1 MSEPACDLRRLT
13 LLGNIIVLKSLVA
26 SQLVYTLSHL
36 KTNQNKSTFYNLSW
50 NGKGDK
56 IKRTVIIG
64 DYIDGGL
71 RMLDIARVLQH
82 GA

>member
-36 KTNQNKSTFYNLSW
+36 KTNQNKSTFLQPFMEW
-50 NGKGDK
+50 
-56 IKRTVIIG
+56 KRRQNQTNCN
-64 DYIDGGL
+64 YRGL
-71 RMLDIARVLQH
+71 HRWRTENA
-82 GA
+82 